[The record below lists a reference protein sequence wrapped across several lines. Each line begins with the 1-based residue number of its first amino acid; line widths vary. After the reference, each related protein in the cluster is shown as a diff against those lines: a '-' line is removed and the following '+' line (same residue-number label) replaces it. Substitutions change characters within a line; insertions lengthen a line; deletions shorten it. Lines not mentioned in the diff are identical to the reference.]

1 MKAYYEYNLKE
12 MNINHS
18 FIVDLKN
25 VLAYMKFMETRPL
38 TGLEELELRE
48 CLQYLKEGGF
58 ENVVKALGF

>member
-1 MKAYYEYNLKE
+1 MKMYYEYNLDSMK
-12 MNINHS
+12 INRA
-18 FIVDLKN
+18 FLVDIKN
-25 VLAYMKFMETRPL
+25 VLSYMEFMKTRPL